1 MWAKNSSNQLIVYIF
16 FRYAIGHAER
26 SGPFGHTGWLAHLAN
41 ATDQP
46 YLLNKTYPGG
56 PSIKVSNNYLNYFI
70 LFIGA
75 IINFIKGRSLVKT

>member
-1 MWAKNSSNQLIVYIF
+1 MFVYICNKNVDKKLIVYIF

-56 PSIKVSNNYLNYFI
+56 PSIKVSNNYLNYFV
-70 LFIGA
+70 L
-75 IINFIKGRSLVKT
+75 

>member
-1 MWAKNSSNQLIVYIF
+1 MIWRVFLKASFNIKSAVCLHF

-56 PSIKVSNNYLNYFI
+56 PSIKVSNNYLNYFV
-70 LFIGA
+70 L
-75 IINFIKGRSLVKT
+75 

>member
-1 MWAKNSSNQLIVYIF
+1 MWAKNSLNQLIVYIF

-56 PSIKVSNNYLNYFI
+56 PSIKVSNNYLNYFV
-70 LFIGA
+70 L
-75 IINFIKGRSLVKT
+75 